1 VNDDAFLTELRHQLL
16 SAAVATDT
24 GTDTDGAD
32 ETPAPVGD
40 LADRRGSRRRSSG
53 RWFAAAAVVVA
64 VVAGGIGFAGTGTR
78 DVAAEVEAIIRD
90 GWVQVRLIDVE
101 SRPEEIEE
109 AARSVGLDLDVVEVP
124 VGPGQVGK
132 FVSMSSDGAPPDFRR
147 VGVDGSTY
155 TGFRVPVGFDGSFT
169 VNVGR
174 VARPGEQ
181 WATTS
186 PGSAAIGDRCDDLI
200 GETVAAAAD
209 IVGDAPSRWFA
220 AAPGEPAGEFEP
232 DDATYADWVVFS
244 VVAPS
249 DDEVWV
255 QVSPDGASPF
265 PDGYPI
271 EEASC

>member
-1 VNDDAFLTELRHQLL
+1 VNDDTFLTELRHQLL
-16 SAAVATDT
+16 AAATATDT
-24 GTDTDGAD
+24 DDMASM
-32 ETPAPVGD
+32 APPVVD
-40 LADRRGSRRRSSG
+40 LDDRRRARRRASG
-53 RWFAAAAVVVA
+53 RWFAAAAVVLA
-64 VVAGGIGFAGTGTR
+64 VVAGGIGFVGTGTR

-90 GWVQVRLIDVE
+90 GWVQVRLVDVE
-101 SRPEEIEE
+101 NRPEEIEE
-109 AARSVGLDLDVVEVP
+109 AARSVGLDLEVVEVP

-132 FVSMSSDGAPPDFRR
+132 FVSMSSAGEPPDFRR

-174 VARPGEQ
+174 AARPGEQ

-186 PGSAAIGDRCDDLI
+186 PGSAAIGERCDDLI

-209 IVGDAPSRWFA
+209 IVGDAPARWFA

-232 DDATYADWVVFS
+232 GDTTYADWVVFS